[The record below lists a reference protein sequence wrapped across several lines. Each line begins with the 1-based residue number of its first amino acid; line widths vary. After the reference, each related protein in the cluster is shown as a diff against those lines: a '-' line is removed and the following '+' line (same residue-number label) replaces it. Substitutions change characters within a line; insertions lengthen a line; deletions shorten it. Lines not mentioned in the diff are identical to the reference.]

1 MAHDVLLEMPPQVL
15 LVSCTHPEDGVEALA
30 EALVEARLAA
40 CAQVTRGLQSIYR
53 WQGKI
58 ESAAEAR
65 VDLKT
70 TTDRLAALMEAI
82 ARLHPYDVPEIVAL
96 PITTG
101 SEAYLDWIRQQTRAT
116 S

>member
-1 MAHDVLLEMPPQVL
+1 MPHDVPPEMPRQVL

-30 EALVEARLAA
+30 EALVEARLVA
-40 CAQVTRGLQSIYR
+40 CAQVTRGLQSVYR

-70 TTDRLAALMEAI
+70 TADRLTALMEAI
-82 ARLHPYDVPEIVAL
+82 TRLHPYDVPEIVAM
-96 PITTG
+96 PIMSG
-101 SEAYLDWIRQQTRAT
+101 SAAYLDWVRDQTTA
-116 S
+116 SG